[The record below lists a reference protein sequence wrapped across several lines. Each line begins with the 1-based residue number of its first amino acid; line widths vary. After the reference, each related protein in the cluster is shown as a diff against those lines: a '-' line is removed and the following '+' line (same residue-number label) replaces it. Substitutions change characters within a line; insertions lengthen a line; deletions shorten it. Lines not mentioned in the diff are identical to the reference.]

1 MDFHHVGIACKS
13 IKDTLEYVQKHFNV
27 KSVSEEIFD
36 EKQNATLCMIEMQDG
51 YRIELITGEVVK
63 GYLKRRQNLYH
74 TCYEVDSIEET
85 LEELKG
91 DCVALSA
98 PKEAILFGGKRVVF
112 LMSPIGLIELLE
124 R

>member
-1 MDFHHVGIACKS
+1 MDFHHVGIACKD
-13 IKDTLEYVQKHFNV
+13 IKETLAFIEKHYNV
-27 KSVSEEIFD
+27 KNISDEIFD
-36 EKQNATLCMIEMQDG
+36 EKQNATLCMVDMHDG

-74 TCYEVDSIEET
+74 TCYEVDNIEEA
-85 LEELKG
+85 LAELRG
-91 DCVALSA
+91 DCVALSE

-112 LMSPIGLIELLE
+112 LMSPVGLIELLE